1 MTDTVPL
8 DWPAIGERL
17 EAEHP
22 KLVSLANPRTYATE
36 EGYLSSRSVAY
47 RLSMFSLTLSRLRQ
61 RASHDLLI
69 GIIGSSSGEV
79 IKYGVQPWWISE
91 ALVEALMKTSPP
103 AETTLREVPLPY
115 SAFVL
120 LLPRGAL
127 ISPNGSFVQ
136 MLLVSRMSNEVA
148 LLYGL
153 ETAGEVK
160 EHGALAISCFDETGS
175 MNAHTYYS
183 WRPLN
188 QSLGEWEASTQEPM
202 TIHGKIAVPL
212 PDDKKFS
219 ANFVRLA
226 LNACFIISEH
236 AEMIEGPKVLKRI
249 KARIGNGKIE
259 LWSPRWVGRSFRRPL
274 PTPGI
279 ETGSHASP
287 RLHWRRGH
295 WRDQRHG
302 EALQLR
308 KRLWIQPTIVNAE
321 APPPD
326 QGGPETP

>member
-1 MTDTVPL
+1 MVDTPPL
-8 DWPAIGERL
+8 EWHAIGERL

-22 KLVSLANPRTYATE
+22 KLVGLANLRTYATE

-47 RLSMFSLTLSRLRQ
+47 RLSAFSLALSRLR
-61 RASHDLLI
+61 RMSSHDLLN
-69 GIIGSSSGEV
+69 GIIGASSGEV
-79 IKYGVQPWWISE
+79 IKYGVQPWWIGE

-115 SAFVL
+115 PAFVL
-120 LLPRGAL
+120 LLPRSAL
-127 ISPNGSFVQ
+127 ISPNGSFIQ
-136 MLLVSRMSNEVA
+136 MLLVSRMSDESA
-148 LLYGL
+148 LSYGL

-160 EHGALAISCFDETGS
+160 EHGALAISCFDESGS
-175 MNAHTYYS
+175 MNAHIYYS

-188 QSLGEWEASTQEPM
+188 QSLGEWEASTQEPI
-202 TIHGKIAVPL
+202 TIHGKFSTPI
-212 PDDKKFS
+212 PDDEKFS
-219 ANFVRLA
+219 GNFVRIA

-249 KARIGNGKIE
+249 KSRIGGGKID

-274 PTPGI
+274 PLSGTDM
-279 ETGSHASP
+279 GSHASP

-302 EALQLR
+302 EGLQLR

-321 APPPD
+321 APTD
-326 QGGPETP
+326 QGESDTP